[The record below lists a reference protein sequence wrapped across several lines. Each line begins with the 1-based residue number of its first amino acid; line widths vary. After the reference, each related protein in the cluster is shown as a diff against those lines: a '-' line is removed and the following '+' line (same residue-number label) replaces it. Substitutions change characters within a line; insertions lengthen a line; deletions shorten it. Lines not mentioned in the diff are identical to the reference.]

1 MLYSELIAEIADRTN
16 LKKANAKAAVDTMV
30 EIITECAKKGEDVAV
45 NKLGT
50 FRSKM
55 VPRHGAGGYL
65 RHGPGLR
72 HLLAHQ

>member
-50 FRSKM
+50 VAAHK
-55 VPRHGAGGYL
+55 AL
-65 RHGPGLR
+65 RLQVSTA
-72 HLLAHQ
+72 LKKAIN